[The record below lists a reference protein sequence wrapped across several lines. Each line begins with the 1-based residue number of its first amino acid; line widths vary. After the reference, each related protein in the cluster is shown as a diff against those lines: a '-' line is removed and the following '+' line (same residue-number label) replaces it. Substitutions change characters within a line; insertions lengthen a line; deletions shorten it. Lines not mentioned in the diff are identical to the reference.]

1 MEQQATLSRQVNFV
15 FGNRENIAY
24 QSGFGNEFSTEALA
38 GALPHGQNNPRVCPY
53 GLYAEQIS
61 GTAFTVPRGRNQR
74 TWFYR
79 TRPSVTHNP
88 FHPLDF
94 PVETIVSDFR
104 DAAVTPNQLRWRPF
118 PTPSGPVDFVR
129 GLFTIAGSGSAGSK
143 EGYAIHVYA
152 AKDSMDDSCMCN
164 ADGDF
169 LIVPQ
174 LGALNIITECGLIS
188 IAPGEIA
195 VVQRGHRFSVGLP
208 DGPSR
213 GYVLEIFD
221 GHFQLPDL
229 GPIGA
234 NGLANPRDFQTP
246 VAWFEDRDCSF
257 TVVQKLMGRLFS
269 VTLEFS
275 PFNVVAWHG
284 NYAPFKYDL
293 SKFCP
298 VNSVSFDHP
307 DPSIFTV
314 LTAPGKSPGVALAD
328 FVVFPPRWAVARNTF
343 RPPYFHRNVMS
354 EFMGLITGEYDGKKE
369 GFEPGGASLH
379 ICMTP
384 HGPDTGVYEAAIAED
399 TDLPKFQDSTLAFM
413 FEVDAVPRVTA
424 AALASPLL
432 DREYYRGWQGL
443 KKHFNPEAKTVSP

>member
-1 MEQQATLSRQVNFV
+1 
-15 FGNRENIAY
+15 
-24 QSGFGNEFSTEALA
+24 
-38 GALPHGQNNPRVCPY
+38 
-53 GLYAEQIS
+53 
-61 GTAFTVPRGRNQR
+61 
-74 TWFYR
+74 
-79 TRPSVTHNP
+79 
-88 FHPLDF
+88 
-94 PVETIVSDFR
+94 
-104 DAAVTPNQLRWRPF
+104 
-118 PTPSGPVDFVR
+118 
-129 GLFTIAGSGSAGSK
+129 
-143 EGYAIHVYA
+143 
-152 AKDSMDDSCMCN
+152 MDDSCMCN